1 MKFLVGLFTAALL
14 SSGLM
19 IATTA
24 TSANA
29 AYPLS
34 VPTACF
40 ISGDRNSTTVRVTA
54 PTVDSKPAGKVQIRV
69 KKNGNVVRFRKGRVG
84 NEVPKTFGHRRL
96 RNGVYDAFFVFNP
109 DRGVYKWCTKTSTLE
124 IG

>member
-19 IATTA
+19 VATTA
-24 TSANA
+24 TSASG
-29 AYPLS
+29 AYPAS

-40 ISGDRNSTTVRVTA
+40 ISGDRNSVTLRVTA
-54 PTVDSKPAGKVQIRV
+54 PTVDSKPAGKVQVRV
-69 KKNGNVVRFRKGRVG
+69 KRNGNVVRFRKNRIGGER
-84 NEVPKTFGHRRL
+84 PKTIGYRPL

-109 DRGVYKWCTKTSTLE
+109 DRNVYKWCTKTSTLE

>member
-1 MKFLVGLFTAALL
+1 MKSLVGLIAAVLL

-19 IATTA
+19 VATTS
-24 TSANA
+24 TSASA
-29 AYPLS
+29 AYPRS

-40 ISGDRNSTTVRVTA
+40 IAGDRNSVTLRVTA

-69 KKNGNVVRFRKGRVG
+69 KKNGKVVRFRKGRIG
-84 NEVPKTFGHRRL
+84 GERAKTFGYRPL

-109 DRGVYKWCTKTSTLE
+109 DRNVYKWCTKTSTLE